1 MFDYL
6 KKKWGRLISLY
17 KKNIDL
23 DANEK
28 KFIKKK
34 QYFIE
39 PNASDDIGL
48 IQCIKDYQYLSRV
61 LEILNNKGVN
71 PDNAKIFAIWPYL
84 GMAGTI
90 PKLNPFSLLK
100 SKLTD
105 VFLYGKWARIYSIIE
120 SISII
125 KIGQSNVLKNPKIFI
140 AAFKVF
146 KKLSKTKN
154 LHDLVING
162 TPVGDLIYASF
173 IRFRE
178 RGTID
183 YSDIF
188 LYILILKTFS
198 IQLEV
203 KRLLSKYNIKFY
215 VSSYTS
221 YINHGVVV
229 RELLKNGVTVYSL
242 GNGRDILKRHF
253 ELDYSQKFRY
263 WDYLSLLEKC
273 DDLGGLMTRAELD
286 LSNRFNGINDKALA
300 YMKVNP
306 YLTRGSTQLEVTA
319 DGVLF
324 LHDFF
329 DSPFDHRR
337 YLFDDLFQWADH
349 TLSLISRHKLNIAI
363 KPHPNQIRDSSTVVH
378 ELKLK
383 YPDVCWLD
391 YSISNAIL
399 MNKIKCGISVF
410 GSIIQE
416 LAYHN
421 KIAIAAGE
429 HPAYKFDL
437 CYEPKSIAE
446 YDSLLLNIG
455 NLSAKPHSRQR
466 AVEYYVANN
475 YLISSDDI
483 QLEMQPADINW
494 ENSSCLIEGISS
506 SNKA

>member
-1 MFDYL
+1 MFNFL
-6 KKKWGRLISLY
+6 KKKWGRLIYLY
-17 KKNIDL
+17 KKNIGL
-23 DANEK
+23 DENEK

-34 QYFIE
+34 QYFIKS
-39 PNASDDIGL
+39 NSNNDIGL

-61 LEILNNKGVN
+61 LESLDNKEINPNNVN
-71 PDNAKIFAIWPYL
+71 IFALWPYL
-84 GMAGTI
+84 GLAGTI
-90 PKLNPFSLLK
+90 PDLNLFSLLK
-100 SKLTD
+100 SNLTD
-105 VFLYGKWARIYSIIE
+105 AFLYGKWIKIYSVIE
-120 SISII
+120 SLSII
-125 KIGQSNVLKNPKIFI
+125 KIGQSNILKNPRLFVS
-140 AAFKVF
+140 AYKVF
-146 KKLSKTKN
+146 KELNKTKN
-154 LHDLVING
+154 LHNLVLNG

-178 RGTID
+178 RSTIN
-183 YSDIF
+183 YHDIF
-188 LYILILKTFS
+188 LYILILKTLS
-198 IQLEV
+198 IQLEI
-203 KRLLSKYNIKFY
+203 KSLLSKYNIKFY

-229 RELLKNGVTVYSL
+229 RELLKNGVVVYSL

-253 ELDYSQKFRY
+253 DLDYSQKFRY

-273 DDLGGLMTRAELD
+273 DDLSRLMSCAELD
-286 LSNRFNGINDKALA
+286 LSSRFNGINDKALS

-306 YLTRGSTQLEVTA
+306 YLTDGAQTEVSV

-337 YLFDDLFQWADH
+337 YLFDDLYQWADH
-349 TLSLISRHKLNIAI
+349 TLRLISRHKLNIAI
-363 KPHPNQIRDSSTVVH
+363 KPHPNQIRDSSSVVSY
-378 ELKLK
+378 LKLK

-391 YSISNAIL
+391 YDISNAIL
-399 MNKIKCGISVF
+399 MKKIKCGISVF

-437 CYEPKSIAE
+437 CYEPKSILE
-446 YDSLLLNIG
+446 YDNLLLNMD
-455 NLSAKPHSRQR
+455 NLSAKPHSRLR

-475 YLISSDDI
+475 YLISSNDI
-483 QLEMQPADINW
+483 QLEMQPTDINW
-494 ENSSCLIEGISS
+494 EDSGCLKEFDGRIS
-506 SNKA
+506 KT